1 MKVNDDMPF
10 DDTHAFHG
18 HGHTHA
24 GEQGAALLAHAWRLI
39 RDADALLIAAGAGL
53 GVESGLPDFRG
64 PQGFWRHYPALAA
77 VGLNLREVATPAALL
92 RQPEEVWGFY
102 GHRLRQYRDTR
113 PNPGFAHMRRWGTA
127 KPHGWAVFTSNIDGQ
142 FQKAGFDEKDGP
154 IQECHGSLHFLQCV
168 RPCSDLIWPANSFEP
183 QVDEAR
189 CRLLGPLPRCPRCG
203 ALARPNVTMFDDLQ
217 WLDHRT
223 QAQADALRAWRQA
236 LPRAGV
242 VLEIGAGAAI
252 PTVRAFSEARVHE
265 GWSLVRV
272 NPEVRPLRTPR
283 TVHLPMRAGAFFQA
297 MTAIEASNGTHNG
310 THERPAPWTR

>member
-10 DDTHAFHG
+10 DDTHFFHG
-18 HGHTHA
+18 RGHTHA
-24 GEQGAALLAHAWRLI
+24 GEQEAALLAHGWRLI
-39 RDADALLIAAGAGL
+39 CDADALLIAAGAGL

-64 PQGFWRHYPALAA
+64 PRGFWRHYPALAA

-113 PNPGFAHMRRWGTA
+113 PNPSFAHMRRWGTA
-127 KPHGWAVFTSNIDGQ
+127 KAHGWAVFTSNIDGQ
-142 FQKAGFDEKDGP
+142 FQKAGFHQDDGP

-168 RPCSDLIWPANSFEP
+168 RPCSDLIWPANDFEP

-203 ALARPNVTMFDDLQ
+203 SLARPNVTMFDDLQ

-242 VLEIGAGAAI
+242 VLEIGAGTAI

-283 TVHLPMRAGAFFQA
+283 TVHLPMRASAFFEA
-297 MTAIEASNGTHNG
+297 MTAIEAAGS
-310 THERPAPWTR
+310 THERTAPWTR